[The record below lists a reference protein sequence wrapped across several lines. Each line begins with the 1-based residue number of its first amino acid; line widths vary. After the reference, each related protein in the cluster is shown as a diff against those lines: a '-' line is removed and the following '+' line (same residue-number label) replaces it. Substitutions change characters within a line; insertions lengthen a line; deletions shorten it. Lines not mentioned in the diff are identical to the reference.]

1 MTPPPPP
8 SSPPSPSPSPPTS
21 TYLPPSLLPRRGAG
35 EPRGDRAGAAA
46 AEGLVG
52 RAARLVGVA
61 QVLEAGHD
69 ADLSLRLP
77 PHHHHHHHHPSCSPS
92 VPRRERRPPRA
103 LLGAGRP
110 RDAGAALPGPRS
122 LRRGGREHRL
132 RSALRGAPRAHRGLR
147 GPHRLPRRRPRGL
160 LLPPRL
166 PRATRPASA
175 AATTTPSSPL
185 GSSLRW
191 GSPCSSRSSRC
202 SPRRR
207 ASCCRSSA
215 RAGTSPPPPPPRRP
229 AP

>member
-1 MTPPPPP
+1 MTPLPPP
-8 SSPPSPSPSPPTS
+8 SSPPSQSPSPPTP

-61 QVLEAGHD
+61 QAPEASHD

-77 PHHHHHHHHPSCSPS
+77 PRHHHPSCSPS
-92 VPRRERRPPRA
+92 VPCRERRPPRA
-103 LLGAGRP
+103 VNVAIRP
-110 RDAGAALPGPRS
+110 RDAGATLPGPRS

-185 GSSLRW
+185 DREPLMNNSSL
-191 GSPCSSRSSRC
+191 SR
-202 SPRRR
+202 
-207 ASCCRSSA
+207 
-215 RAGTSPPPPPPRRP
+215 
-229 AP
+229 